1 MYITQEML
9 NQLEEKYGVP
19 RILRTAYTMNQQG
32 FDLLKWSMRHGRA
45 HDATLFISKGDKIA
59 VIRKPSYPLDVYRPP
74 SGGVERGED
83 FETGA
88 RREAYEETG
97 LEIQLQRYLLK
108 VYVDFSFEEEKVS
121 WTSHVFAAQ
130 AIGGR
135 LQPVDTKEIAGARW
149 ATFDELNTNLLK
161 ALQESESAGLRYR
174 AELQAATLQQYRE
187 DEVICDANTNK
198 EDFVD

>member
-1 MYITQEML
+1 MI
-9 NQLEEKYGVP
+9 K
-19 RILRTAYTMNQQG
+19 LRLSEN
-32 FDLLKWSMRHGRA
+32 RA
-45 HDATLFISKGDKIA
+45 IPPG
-59 VIRKPSYPLDVYRPP
+59 VYRPP

-83 FETGA
+83 FEIGA

-97 LEIQLQRYLLK
+97 LEVQLQRYLLK
-108 VYVDFSFEEEKVS
+108 VYVDFSFRNEKVS

-130 AIGGR
+130 AIDGR
-135 LQPVDTKEIAGARW
+135 LQPVDTKEIADARW

-187 DEVICDANTNK
+187 GKVICDAKTSK

>member
-1 MYITQEML
+1 MYITQEVL
-9 NQLEEKYGVP
+9 NRLEEKYGVP

-45 HDATLFISKGDKIA
+45 HDVTLFISKGDKIA

-88 RREAYEETG
+88 QREAYEETG

-108 VYVDFSFEEEKVS
+108 VYVHFSFEDETVF

-130 AIGGR
+130 AVGGH

-174 AELQAATLQQYRE
+174 AELQAATLRQYRE
-187 DEVICDANTNK
+187 GEVICNANTSK

>member
-1 MYITQEML
+1 MYITQEVL
-9 NQLEEKYGVP
+9 NRLEEKYGVP
-19 RILRTAYTMNQQG
+19 RILRTAYMMNQQG

-45 HDATLFISKGDKIA
+45 HDVTVFISKGDKIA
-59 VIRKPSYPLDVYRPP
+59 VIRKPSYPLEVYRPP

-83 FETGA
+83 FEIGA

-108 VYVDFSFEEEKVS
+108 VYVHFSFKDKTVL

-130 AIGGR
+130 AIGGC
-135 LQPVDTKEIAGARW
+135 LQPVDTKEIAAARW

-187 DEVICDANTNK
+187 GEVICNGITNK

>member
-1 MYITQEML
+1 MYITQETL
-9 NQLEEKYGVP
+9 NRLENKYGVP
-19 RILRTAYTMNQQG
+19 RILRTAYTMDQQA

-45 HDATLFISKGDKIA
+45 HDVTLFISKGDKIA

-83 FETGA
+83 FEAGA

-97 LEIQLQRYLLK
+97 LEIQLHRYLLK
-108 VYVDFSFEEEKVS
+108 VYVGFSFGDEEVF

-130 AIGGR
+130 VISGC
-135 LQPVDTKEIAGARW
+135 LQPVDTKEIADARW
-149 ATFDELNTNLLK
+149 ATIDELNTNLLK
-161 ALQESESAGLRYR
+161 VLQKSESAGLRYR
-174 AELQAATLQQYRE
+174 AELQAATMQQYRE
-187 DEVICDANTNK
+187 GEVICNANTSK

>member
-1 MYITQEML
+1 MYITQEAL
-9 NQLEEKYGVP
+9 NQLEGKYGVP

-45 HDATLFISKGDKIA
+45 HDVTLFISKGDKIA

-97 LEIQLQRYLLK
+97 LEIRLQKYLLK
-108 VYVDFSFEEEKVS
+108 VYVDFSFGDEEVC

-130 AIGGR
+130 AVGGR
-135 LQPVDTKEIAGARW
+135 LQPVDTKEIADARW
-149 ATFDELNTNLLK
+149 ATIDELNTNLLK
-161 ALQESESAGLRYR
+161 ALQKSESAGLIYR

-187 DEVICDANTNK
+187 GEVICNANTSK
-198 EDFVD
+198 EDFVG

>member
-1 MYITQEML
+1 MYITQETL
-9 NQLEEKYGVP
+9 NRLENKYGVP
-19 RILRTAYTMNQQG
+19 RILRTAYTMDQQA

-45 HDATLFISKGDKIA
+45 HDVTLFISKGDKIA

-83 FETGA
+83 FEAGA

-97 LEIQLQRYLLK
+97 LEIQLHRYLLK
-108 VYVDFSFEEEKVS
+108 VYVGFSFGDEEVF

-130 AIGGR
+130 AISGC
-135 LQPVDTKEIAGARW
+135 LQPVDTKEIADARW
-149 ATFDELNTNLLK
+149 ATIDELNTNLLK
-161 ALQESESAGLRYR
+161 VLQKSESAGLRYR
-174 AELQAATLQQYRE
+174 AELQAATMQQYRE
-187 DEVICDANTNK
+187 GEVICNANTSK